1 MNDEQQ
7 LNSDAYVL
15 PYERADGTS
24 VTRGGELAVSFGK
37 NVEAYDQ
44 YRPRYAPEAIDFIT
58 SRGHR
63 LVLDVGCGTGILGAQ
78 LLAHGCTLFG
88 VEPDERMA
96 RAAISKGLEVE
107 VASFEDW
114 EPAGRKFDAVVSG
127 QAWHWID
134 PVQGQI
140 RLAEVLKPHGEVFLL
155 WNIGSMNSSVAQ
167 ALDAVYRDHQ
177 QEHLDAFSVVL
188 GRGETARF
196 DEFQELLRTDSAF
209 GNISRDTWVWHREY
223 STDEW
228 LSHLVTHPQHAA
240 LDASDREPLFADMR
254 KALEY
259 NHAGRVKMEYTTL
272 VISARAIA

>member
-7 LNSDAYVL
+7 LTSDAFLHPDV
-15 PYERADGTS
+15 RVDGTS
-24 VTRGGELAVSFGK
+24 VTRGSELAVSFGM
-37 NVEAYDQ
+37 NAESYDQ
-44 YRPRYAPEAIDFIT
+44 YRPGYAPEAIDFIT

-78 LLAHGCTLFG
+78 LLAHGCSVLG
-88 VEPDERMA
+88 VEPDARMA
-96 RAAISKGLEVE
+96 KAAIFKGLEVE

-134 PVQGQI
+134 PSQGQM
-140 RLAEVLKPHGEVFLL
+140 RLAEALIPHGEVFLL
-155 WNIGSMNSSVAQ
+155 WNIGSMSSSVAQ

-240 LDASDREPLFADMR
+240 LDVSDREPLFAAIR
-254 KALEY
+254 KALED
-259 NHAGRVKMEYTTL
+259 NHAGKVKMKYTTL